1 MGHSHFNAY
10 IVLISNKIEM
20 KRNDFFSRLFPG
32 NYLSETL
39 QMEHEIIT
47 NADIFEIIVVSNINS
62 KWK

>member
-1 MGHSHFNAY
+1 
-10 IVLISNKIEM
+10 M
-20 KRNDFFSRLFPG
+20 KRNVFFCFFPG

-39 QMEHEIIT
+39 QLEHEIIT

>member
-20 KRNDFFSRLFPG
+20 KRNVFFCFFPG

-39 QMEHEIIT
+39 QLEHEIIT